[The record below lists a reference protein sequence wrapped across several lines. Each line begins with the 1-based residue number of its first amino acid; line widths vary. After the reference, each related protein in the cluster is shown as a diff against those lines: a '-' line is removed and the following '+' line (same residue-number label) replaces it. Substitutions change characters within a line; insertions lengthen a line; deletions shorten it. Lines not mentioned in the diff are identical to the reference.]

1 MIIKTTTTIAF
12 LLLLLS
18 IPQLAISANL
28 DWLFDCSYRGK
39 DFNYFKEIEKLKNDT
54 LSRKA
59 ITSEMNRQLPK
70 AILGENFVCI
80 YEPILYFGDDST
92 IRHFENR
99 ARKPQMY
106 ADRTGYASDILTLLK
121 SRSSKY
127 DSKNDFMKMIS
138 SFKRPT
144 SIEYF
149 LTMHLQELP
158 FRLRMDVMIFIVN
171 NRKLPGHHN
180 YATPVIMQ
188 KLYNEDPKAYD
199 AYLKE
204 FSNIPDEFTC
214 FKDETCP

>member
-12 LLLLLS
+12 LLLLS

-28 DWLFDCSYRGK
+28 DWLFDCSHRGK
-39 DFNYFKEIEKLKNDT
+39 DFDYFKEIEKLKNDT
-54 LSRKA
+54 LSRKE
-59 ITSEMNRQLPK
+59 ITNELNRQLPK

-92 IRHFENR
+92 IRLFENR
-99 ARKPQMY
+99 VRKPTRY
-106 ADRTGYASDILTLLK
+106 ERPGYASDILKLLK
-121 SRSSKY
+121 SRSSRY
-127 DSKNDFMKMIS
+127 ESINDFMKLIR
-138 SFKRPT
+138 SFKHPT

-158 FRLRMDVMIFIVN
+158 FRSRMDVMIYIVN
-171 NRKLPGHHN
+171 NRKLPGRYN
-180 YATPVIMQ
+180 YATPVIMR

-199 AYLKE
+199 AYLKAL
-204 FSNIPDEFTC
+204 SDIPDEFTC